1 MLILHGE
8 CELQSDNDGTLL
20 TRNGTVTRASR
31 FLRRRRKFRR
41 HLCRAVDLATV
52 DTATAEFRFEAKR
65 QVRLIAEADA
75 KSDIMYWLETVS
87 LLDEEN

>member
-8 CELQSDNDGTLL
+8 CELQSDNGGTL

-31 FLRRRRKFRR
+31 FLRRRRKLRR
-41 HLCRAVDLATV
+41 HLCCAVDAVKV
-52 DTATAEFRFEAKR
+52 DTPTAEFRFEAKR
-65 QVRLIAEADA
+65 QARLIAEADA
-75 KSDIMYWLETVS
+75 TSDIMDWLEAVS

>member
-1 MLILHGE
+1 M
-8 CELQSDNDGTLL
+8 
-20 TRNGTVTRASR
+20 TRASR
-31 FLRRRRKFRR
+31 FLRRRRKIRR